1 MQETVG
7 QSRQEAAKIR
17 QLAIELVHE
26 QIKHNLAIV
35 TVIGQS
41 TNWDGIT
48 LVQADF
54 VCTSLE
60 RIHLFTTC
68 CLDLLLP
75 LIAENP
81 STTLMR

>member
-7 QSRQEAAKIR
+7 RSRQEAAKIR

-26 QIKHNLAIV
+26 QIKHNLAIM
-35 TVIGQS
+35 TVIGRS
-41 TNWDGIT
+41 TDWDGIT

-60 RIHLFTTC
+60 RIHLFTRC
-68 CLDLLLP
+68 CLDFVRP
-75 LIAENP
+75 E
-81 STTLMR
+81 